1 MLGAMLTFG
10 RLLFGGGRWAFVLA
24 LGGIWLYA
32 LLSGMSP
39 SVTRAAIMGSIY
51 LIGRLMGREG
61 ASLPALAA
69 AAAVMAGLNPKL
81 LGNIS
86 FQLSFTAVTAL
97 LLLAPPLERRF
108 TAVVERFTGTEGPS
122 STFGRAV
129 AVALAAGVAATIGT
143 LPLVA
148 LAFERVSYL
157 GIPATL
163 LALPAL
169 PFILVGSAT
178 TAIAGLAWAPLGVL
192 AGWATWV
199 PLAYLLELVGIF
211 ARVFGGSFGIGGVT
225 PTLLWAYY
233 GVGIVLLFGGTRR
246 HVAWNTTV
254 KFALSLIKG
263 RSTFTMPHFRWV
275 ALALVIASTVLWT
288 AAMTSPDGRLTV
300 IFLDVG
306 QGDAIFIRT
315 PNGQQVLVD
324 GGPDPRVA
332 LRAIGDAMPFWDRSL
347 DAVILTHPHADHLN
361 GLVRVLERYDV
372 DLVGEAKLV
381 SGQSQY
387 VALRKLIT
395 ANVDTRIV
403 MSEGQQL
410 RTGDGV
416 IITVLNPPSDLP
428 AWTPDIINNGSV
440 VLRVTFG
447 TVSFLL
453 TGDIEQEAEAAMLVR
468 GVPLRSTVYKAP
480 HHGSKTSTSQ
490 AFLDAVAPTMAVIS
504 VGEDNRFDHPDD
516 IMVARL
522 RNAVGEENVLLTLE
536 HGDVQFTTDG
546 VRLWLDSDR

>member
-233 GVGIVLLFGGTRR
+233 GVGIVLLVEYDGE
-246 HVAWNTTV
+246 VCTV
-254 KFALSLIKG
+254 TNQGSFHLHHASLPMG
-263 RSTFTMPHFRWV
+263 RSGAGHSFYR
-275 ALALVIASTVLWT
+275 A
-288 AAMTSPDGRLTV
+288 
-300 IFLDVG
+300 
-306 QGDAIFIRT
+306 
-315 PNGQQVLVD
+315 VD
-324 GGPDPRVA
+324 CC
-332 LRAIGDAMPFWDRSL
+332 
-347 DAVILTHPHADHLN
+347 
-361 GLVRVLERYDV
+361 
-372 DLVGEAKLV
+372 
-381 SGQSQY
+381 
-387 VALRKLIT
+387 
-395 ANVDTRIV
+395 
-403 MSEGQQL
+403 
-410 RTGDGV
+410 
-416 IITVLNPPSDLP
+416 
-428 AWTPDIINNGSV
+428 
-440 VLRVTFG
+440 
-447 TVSFLL
+447 
-453 TGDIEQEAEAAMLVR
+453 
-468 GVPLRSTVYKAP
+468 
-480 HHGSKTSTSQ
+480 
-490 AFLDAVAPTMAVIS
+490 
-504 VGEDNRFDHPDD
+504 DD
-516 IMVARL
+516 IAGR
-522 RNAVGEENVLLTLE
+522 
-536 HGDVQFTTDG
+536 
-546 VRLWLDSDR
+546 